1 MPTSMPK
8 PTLERRPFSGFI
20 SAYAAP
26 LLALLVIT
34 LLVPNANAA
43 QIAISSAD
51 GQPLE
56 NAVVEIYYASAA
68 GNSPQEENIYQRDA
82 AFHPK
87 VLTVPTGSHVAFP
100 NQDTTRHHVYSFSP
114 AKTFDLNLYLKETP
128 PPVHFDQPGI
138 VVLGC
143 NIHDH
148 MQAFI
153 VVSDAPYTATTGA
166 EGVLTLPSLPSG
178 EHRVRVWHPQLD
190 DSQQVW
196 WEGVI
201 TDSDQLDISLELN
214 ALPPPA
220 PTLSPLQQ
228 RFKDAT

>member
-1 MPTSMPK
+1 MPK
-8 PTLERRPFSGFI
+8 PTLQRRPFSGFI

-43 QIAISSAD
+43 QIAISTAD

-56 NAVVEIYYASAA
+56 DAVVEVYYDSAS
-68 GNSPQEENIYQRDA
+68 GNPPQEENIYQRDA

-87 VLTVPTGSHVAFP
+87 VLAVPTGSYVAFP

-114 AKTFDLNLYLKETP
+114 AKTFDLNLYLQETP
-128 PPVHFDQPGI
+128 PPVQFDQAGV

-153 VVSDAPYTATTGA
+153 VVSNAPYAAITGA
-166 EGVLTLPSLPSG
+166 EGMLSLPTLPAG